1 MIAVFQACALGFLRD
16 RAGMVMTLLLPPLVY
31 LLFAA
36 VFGAGA
42 RGEIDPSIALH
53 DSAATSAS
61 HAVEAGLRAR
71 PGSRLTVLAD
81 VNAVESAV
89 VEGRADAGLILRPG
103 VSASPEAEILSAAGR
118 EVAAAG
124 LEGQLRGLGAET
136 AHSSGN
142 GAFRSLSIRT
152 VGPQGDLQS
161 VYYAGAVS
169 IMFVFF
175 AAMHGAMAGLDDR
188 RSGLQA
194 RLALV
199 AGGLAPI
206 LAGRAAWLVAVGLA
220 QSLAILAAAA
230 SRLSQTAP
238 WQIVAWAITALLAS
252 VAAAGV
258 ALAVISLCRSRDQ
271 AQPLS
276 TFIVLMLAAVGGSM
290 APRFLMPDLIRQLG
304 WFTPHAWAIEA
315 YQTLLWRGV
324 LDATVLAAWVILGAV
339 GVVAGLI
346 ALLVEVRRA
355 PA

>member
-1 MIAVFQACALGFLRD
+1 MIAVFQACALSFLRD

-31 LLFAA
+31 LLFAS

-42 RGEIDPSIALH
+42 KGEIDPSIALH
-53 DSAATSAS
+53 DMAPTLPSRGI
-61 HAVEAGLRAR
+61 EAELRAR
-71 PGSRLTVLAD
+71 LGSRLTVLS
-81 VNAVESAV
+81 NPSAVETAV
-89 VEGRADAGLILRPG
+89 VEGRSDAGLILRPG
-103 VSASPEAEILSAAGR
+103 TGTSPEVEILSAAGR
-118 EVAAAG
+118 EVAAAA
-124 LEGQLRGLGAET
+124 LEGQVRAINAGAIQP
-136 AHSSGN
+136 N
-142 GAFRSLSIRT
+142 GDFASRRLSVRS

-175 AAMHGAMAGLDDR
+175 AAMHGAMTGLDDR

-194 RLALV
+194 RLSLV

-230 SRLSQTAP
+230 SRLPPTAA
-238 WQIVAWAITALLAS
+238 WQILAWAVTALLAS

-276 TFIVLMLAAVGGSM
+276 TFIVLLLAAVGGSM
-290 APRFLMPDLIRQLG
+290 APRFLMPDLIRQIG

-315 YQTLLWRGV
+315 YQTVLWRGV
-324 LDATVLAAWVILGAV
+324 LDVTVLGSWCILTTV
-339 GVVAGLI
+339 GLVGGLI
-346 ALLVEVRRA
+346 ALAVETRRA